1 MKTTHE
7 FTCINC
13 PLSCGLTLTE
23 EDGEVLEVSGADCRV
38 GEKYAVEE
46 FRNPRRTVSTTVRVQ
61 GGVLPLLPVVSA
73 APIPKALVR
82 EAVRTL
88 AAVAV
93 EAPVEE
99 GQVIYPDILGTGVDV
114 IASRRLEAEAPG
126 EL

>member
-1 MKTTHE
+1 MKKTHSY
-7 FTCINC
+7 TCINC
-13 PLSCGLTLTE
+13 PLSCGLTLVE

-82 EAVRTL
+82 DAVRMLSRLT
-88 AAVAV
+88 VD
-93 EAPVEE
+93 APVAD

-114 IASRRLEAEAPG
+114 VASRRLDAAG
-126 EL
+126 RGDA